1 MFRTAEMRPVSGA
14 SFTPGPWC
22 SHGCHLDFSH
32 HCRLPA
38 AGPFPRYCF
47 HLPEFWLTE
56 LAEIH
61 SRSPFPVFPL
71 PVTSGWNAG
80 PWAFSRA
87 SHPAVTSDACQ
98 ERERALSTRPELT
111 ADQSTLHSSYLTQ
124 TVRPHVAP
132 RYASN
137 RDVDSSTS
145 RWMPSQRRWSISAI
159 TPAKVA
165 PTRHTF
171 CRRRSGRDPGNPGA
185 HHPGPLGHVDR
196 RRVLHHLHAAPRP
209 PPRRHRRAQPPRR
222 RYPALL
228 SAFFLAATPPR
239 FPFVNRQERGCPG
252 SGAGKA
258 ESDRRARKRQ
268 YPARKIAP
276 STRLTCGHEGI
287 KVETASRADTPHH
300 PAARPRPPPAHRK
313 PAPRP
318 RLDNP
323 PGTRHPGT
331 GHGAGRRTGST
342 PVAATPARDHPQPSR
357 GT

>member
-47 HLPEFWLTE
+47 HLPEFWVTE
-56 LAEIH
+56 LAEVH

-132 RYASN
+132 RYAS
-137 RDVDSSTS
+137 S
-145 RWMPSQRRWSISAI
+145 RRWPPATSW
-159 TPAKVA
+159 TPS
-165 PTRHTF
+165 PTR
-171 CRRRSGRDPGNPGA
+171 CRPVGDRADTAGTSQTSGRPGRPGRAPGCTPSRTPSPRRSRRPARGAAGVPHPRSPARSLLLAHRGLLCLTWVNTAGCPGT
-185 HHPGPLGHVDR
+185 R
-196 RRVLHHLHAAPRP
+196 S
-209 PPRRHRRAQPPRR
+209 RAQPN
-222 RYPALL
+222 
-228 SAFFLAATPPR
+228 T
-239 FPFVNRQERGCPG
+239 
-252 SGAGKA
+252 
-258 ESDRRARKRQ
+258 DRRAHGSRKR
-268 YPARKIAP
+268 P
-276 STRLTCGHEGI
+276 SGQG
-287 KVETASRADTPHH
+287 
-300 PAARPRPPPAHRK
+300 
-313 PAPRP
+313 
-318 RLDNP
+318 
-323 PGTRHPGT
+323 PG
-331 GHGAGRRTGST
+331 AKL
-342 PVAATPARDHPQPSR
+342 
-357 GT
+357 